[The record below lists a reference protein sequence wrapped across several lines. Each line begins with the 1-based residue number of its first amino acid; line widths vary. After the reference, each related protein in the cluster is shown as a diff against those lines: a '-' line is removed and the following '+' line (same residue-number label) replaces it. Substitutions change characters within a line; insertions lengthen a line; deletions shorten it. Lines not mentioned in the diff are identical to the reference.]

1 MKNFAFVF
9 PGQGSQAVGM
19 LDGWGD
25 HPAVAQTLQEASDAL
40 GEDVGRLIHEGPK
53 EALALT
59 TNTQPVMLVAG
70 VAAWRVWRAE
80 GGALPAAVAGH
91 SLGEYSALVAS
102 GVLTLAQA
110 APLVRLRAA
119 AMQEAVPVGTGA
131 MAAIL
136 GLDAAKVIAGCA
148 EVTAAMGH
156 NGTEVVEAV
165 NFNDPAQ
172 TVIAGSKAAVEKAC
186 EAFKAAGAKRALP
199 LPVSAPFHS
208 SLMKPAA
215 EKLRAALAAIP
226 LAAPQIPVLNNIDVA
241 VQQDADAIRDA
252 LYRQAF
258 GPVRWVECVQ
268 ALKARGITHIVECG
282 PGKVL
287 AGMTKRIDA
296 ELTGAALYDPATL
309 NEVKELL
316 AWANPPQ
323 PPPWR
328 WSRVPRAASA
338 PPSHWN
344 WPHAATRS
352 SAPPPPTKAL
362 RASPRRWPRTQA
374 AGAPT

>member
-1 MKNFAFVF
+1 MTAFAFVF
-9 PGQGSQAVGM
+9 PGQGSQSVGM

-25 HPAVAQTLQEASDAL
+25 HPEVIKTLSEASDAL
-40 GEDVGRLIHEGPK
+40 GEDVARLINEGPK

-70 VAAWRVWRAE
+70 VAAWRVWRTE
-80 GGALPAAVAGH
+80 GGALPAVVAGH

-102 GVLTLAQA
+102 GVLTLSQA

-136 GLDAAKVIAGCA
+136 GMPSIQVIAGCA
-148 EVTAAMGH
+148 QVQATFDAGS
-156 NGTEVVEAV
+156 GEVVEAV

-186 EAFKAAGAKRALP
+186 ELLKANGAKRALP

-215 EKLRAALAAIP
+215 EKLKAQLAQTVFAV
-226 LAAPQIPVLNNIDVA
+226 PQIPVINNIDVS
-241 VQQDADAIRDA
+241 VETDADRIRDA

-268 ALKARGITHIVECG
+268 AIKARGVSTLVECG

-296 ELTGAALYDPATL
+296 GLTGVALFDPASLAEAKT
-309 NEVKELL
+309 LL
-316 AWANPPQ
+316 A
-323 PPPWR
+323 
-328 WSRVPRAASA
+328 
-338 PPSHWN
+338 
-344 WPHAATRS
+344 
-352 SAPPPPTKAL
+352 
-362 RASPRRWPRTQA
+362 
-374 AGAPT
+374 